1 MSSKSAMFKD
11 RKNFLYY
18 LGILTP
24 LIFLILLI
32 LIFSSL
38 HPRFL
43 HPLNIFNVMRQIS
56 ITGLIA
62 LGMTFVII
70 VRGIDLSVGSLLA
83 LCGLVGAVIAKGGLV
98 ERFSVGVDTEL
109 ANPWYW
115 ALAGSVL
122 IGLLAG
128 TVNGVCITKLK
139 VPAFV
144 VTLGGLSAYRGTA
157 LIVSDGGPISGFNEA
172 YRWIGQGKI
181 GMVPIPVIIFLVFI
195 VLCHIVLKYTVY
207 GRYIYSVGGNPEA
220 ARLSGINIDLIITST
235 YVITGFFVGLAA
247 FILSARLNS
256 SEAVAGMGYELNVI
270 AVVVVGGTSLFGGR
284 GNILGTII
292 GAMLFGVLQN
302 GLVLLNVSSYIQQ
315 IIIGIILI
323 LAVTFDKFSNS
334 VRQV

>member
-1 MSSKSAMFKD
+1 MLKD

-18 LGILTP
+18 LGVLTP
-24 LIFLILLI
+24 IIFLILLI

-70 VRGIDLSVGSLLA
+70 VRGIDLSVGSLIA

-98 ERFSVGVDTEL
+98 ERFSVGLDTEL

-128 TVNGVCITKLK
+128 TLNGVCITKLK

-235 YVITGFFVGLAA
+235 YIITGFFVGLSA

-270 AVVVVGGTSLFGGR
+270 AIVVVGGTSLFGGM
-284 GNILGTII
+284 GSILGTII

-323 LAVTFDKFSNS
+323 LAVTFDKFSKS
-334 VRQV
+334 ARQV

>member
-157 LIVSDGGPISGFNEA
+157 LLVSDGGPISGFNEA

-235 YVITGFFVGLAA
+235 YIITGFFVGLAA

-323 LAVTFDKFSNS
+323 LAVTFDKFSKS

>member
-1 MSSKSAMFKD
+1 MFKD
-11 RKNFLYY
+11 QKNFFYY

-70 VRGIDLSVGSLLA
+70 VRGIDLSVGSLIA

-98 ERFSVGVDTEL
+98 ERFSVGLDSDL

-128 TVNGVCITKLK
+128 TLNGVCITKLK

-195 VLCHIVLKYTVY
+195 VLCHIILKYTVY

-235 YVITGFFVGLAA
+235 YIITGFFVGLSA

-270 AVVVVGGTSLFGGR
+270 AIVVVGGTSLFGGM
-284 GNILGTII
+284 GSILGTII

-315 IIIGIILI
+315 IVIGIILI
-323 LAVTFDKFSNS
+323 LAVTFDKFSKS
-334 VRQV
+334 ARQV

>member
-1 MSSKSAMFKD
+1 MFKD

-18 LGILTP
+18 LGIFSP

-70 VRGIDLSVGSLLA
+70 VRGIDLSVGALIA

-98 ERFSVGVDTEL
+98 ERFSVGVGTEL

-157 LIVSDGGPISGFNEA
+157 LLVSDGGPISGFNEA

-207 GRYIYSVGGNPEA
+207 GRHIYSVGGNPEA
-220 ARLSGINIDLIITST
+220 ARLSGININLIITST
-235 YVITGFFVGLAA
+235 YIITGFFVGLAA

-256 SEAVAGMGYELNVI
+256 AEAVAGMGYELNVI

>member
-1 MSSKSAMFKD
+1 MLKD

-18 LGILTP
+18 LGVLTP
-24 LIFLILLI
+24 IIFLILLI

-70 VRGIDLSVGSLLA
+70 VRGIDLSVGSLIA

-98 ERFSVGVDTEL
+98 ERFSVGLDTEL

-128 TVNGVCITKLK
+128 TLNGVCITKLK

-181 GMVPIPVIIFLVFI
+181 WMVPIPVIIFLVFI

-235 YVITGFFVGLAA
+235 YIITGFFVGLSA

-270 AVVVVGGTSLFGGR
+270 AIVVVGGTSLFGGM
-284 GNILGTII
+284 GSILGTII

-315 IIIGIILI
+315 IIIGIILV
-323 LAVTFDKFSNS
+323 LAVTFDKFSKS
-334 VRQV
+334 ARQV

>member
-1 MSSKSAMFKD
+1 MFKD

-43 HPLNIFNVMRQIS
+43 HPLNIFNVMRQIA

-157 LIVSDGGPISGFNEA
+157 LLVSDGGPISGFNEA

-220 ARLSGINIDLIITST
+220 ARLSGINIDLIIIST
-235 YVITGFFVGLAA
+235 YIITGFLVGLAA

-256 SEAVAGMGYELNVI
+256 AEAVAGMGYELNVI

>member
-1 MSSKSAMFKD
+1 MFKD
-11 RKNFLYY
+11 RKNFFYY
-18 LGILTP
+18 LGVLTP
-24 LIFLILLI
+24 IIFLILLI

-70 VRGIDLSVGSLLA
+70 VRGIDLSVGSLIA

-98 ERFSVGVDTEL
+98 ERFSVGLDTEL

-128 TVNGVCITKLK
+128 TLNGVCITKLK

-195 VLCHIVLKYTVY
+195 VLCHIILKYTVY

-220 ARLSGINIDLIITST
+220 ARLSGININLIITST
-235 YVITGFFVGLAA
+235 YIITGFFVGLSA

-270 AVVVVGGTSLFGGR
+270 AIVVVGGTSLFGGM
-284 GNILGTII
+284 GSILGTII

-315 IIIGIILI
+315 IIIGIILV
-323 LAVTFDKFSNS
+323 LAVTFDKFSKS
-334 VRQV
+334 ARQV

>member
-1 MSSKSAMFKD
+1 MFKD
-11 RKNFLYY
+11 RKNFFYY

-32 LIFSSL
+32 IIFSSL

-70 VRGIDLSVGSLLA
+70 VRGIDLSVGSLIA

-98 ERFSVGVDTEL
+98 ERFSVGLDTDL
-109 ANPWYW
+109 VNPWYW

-128 TVNGVCITKLK
+128 TLNGVCITKLK

-157 LIVSDGGPISGFNEA
+157 LIVSDGGPISGFNET

-181 GMVPIPVIIFLVFI
+181 GMVPIPVIIFIVFI

-207 GRYIYSVGGNPEA
+207 GRHIYSVGGNPEA

-235 YVITGFFVGLAA
+235 YIITGFFVGLSA

-270 AVVVVGGTSLFGGR
+270 AIVVVGGTSLFGGM
-284 GNILGTII
+284 GSILGTII

-315 IIIGIILI
+315 IIIGIILV
-323 LAVTFDKFSNS
+323 LAVTFDKFSKS
-334 VRQV
+334 ARQV

>member
-1 MSSKSAMFKD
+1 MFKD

-181 GMVPIPVIIFLVFI
+181 GMVPIPVIIFFVFI

-220 ARLSGINIDLIITST
+220 ARLSGINIDLIIIST
-235 YVITGFFVGLAA
+235 YIITGFLVGLAA

-256 SEAVAGMGYELNVI
+256 AEAVAGMGYELNVI

>member
-1 MSSKSAMFKD
+1 MLKD

-18 LGILTP
+18 LGVLTP
-24 LIFLILLI
+24 IIFLILLI

-70 VRGIDLSVGSLLA
+70 VRGIDLSVGSLIA

-98 ERFSVGVDTEL
+98 ERFSVGLDTEL

-128 TVNGVCITKLK
+128 TLNGVCITKLK

-181 GMVPIPVIIFLVFI
+181 GMVPIPVIIFLVVI

-235 YVITGFFVGLAA
+235 YIITGFFVGLSA

-270 AVVVVGGTSLFGGR
+270 AIVVVGGTSLFGGM
-284 GNILGTII
+284 GSILGTII

-315 IIIGIILI
+315 IIIGIILV
-323 LAVTFDKFSNS
+323 LAVTFDKFSKS
-334 VRQV
+334 ARQV

>member
-1 MSSKSAMFKD
+1 MFKD
-11 RKNFLYY
+11 RKNFFYY
-18 LGILTP
+18 LGVLTP
-24 LIFLILLI
+24 IIFLILLI

-70 VRGIDLSVGSLLA
+70 VRGIDLSVGSLIA

-98 ERFSVGVDTEL
+98 ERFSVGLDTEL

-128 TVNGVCITKLK
+128 TLNGVCITKLK

-235 YVITGFFVGLAA
+235 YIITGFFVGLSA

-270 AVVVVGGTSLFGGR
+270 AIVVVGGTSLFGGM
-284 GNILGTII
+284 GSILGTII

-323 LAVTFDKFSNS
+323 LAVTFDKFSKS
-334 VRQV
+334 ARQV

>member
-1 MSSKSAMFKD
+1 MFQD
-11 RKNFLYY
+11 RKNLLYY
-18 LGILTP
+18 LGLFSP
-24 LIFLILLI
+24 LIFLVLLI
-32 LIFSSL
+32 LVFSLL

-98 ERFSVGVDTEL
+98 ERFSVGVNTEL

-115 ALAGSVL
+115 ALAGSIL
-122 IGLLAG
+122 IGLVAG
-128 TVNGVCITKLK
+128 SVNGLCITKLK

-144 VTLGGLSAYRGTA
+144 VTLGGLSAYRGAA

-195 VLCHIVLKYTVY
+195 VLCHIILNYTLY

-220 ARLSGINIDLIITST
+220 ARLSGINTDLIITST
-235 YVITGFFVGLAA
+235 YVITGF
-247 FILSARLNS
+247 LSDFLHS
-256 SEAVAGMGYELNVI
+256 S
-270 AVVVVGGTSLFGGR
+270 SLPG
-284 GNILGTII
+284 
-292 GAMLFGVLQN
+292 
-302 GLVLLNVSSYIQQ
+302 
-315 IIIGIILI
+315 LI
-323 LAVTFDKFSNS
+323 LLKLLPGS
-334 VRQV
+334 VMS

>member
-1 MSSKSAMFKD
+1 MFKD
-11 RKNFLYY
+11 RKNFFYY
-18 LGILTP
+18 LGVLTP
-24 LIFLILLI
+24 IIFLILLI

-70 VRGIDLSVGSLLA
+70 VRGIDLSVGSLIA

-98 ERFSVGVDTEL
+98 ERFSVGVGTEL

-157 LIVSDGGPISGFNEA
+157 LLVSDGGPISGFNEA

-181 GMVPIPVIIFLVFI
+181 GMVPIPVIIFLVSI

-235 YVITGFFVGLAA
+235 YIITGFFVGLAA

>member
-1 MSSKSAMFKD
+1 MFKD
-11 RKNFLYY
+11 RKNFFYY
-18 LGILTP
+18 LGVLTP
-24 LIFLILLI
+24 IIFLILLI

-70 VRGIDLSVGSLLA
+70 VRGIDLSVGSLIA

-98 ERFSVGVDTEL
+98 ERFSVGLDTEL

-128 TVNGVCITKLK
+128 TLNGVCITKLK

-207 GRYIYSVGGNPEA
+207 GRHIYSVGGNPEA

-235 YVITGFFVGLAA
+235 YIITGFFVGLSA

-270 AVVVVGGTSLFGGR
+270 AIVVVGGTSLFGGM
-284 GNILGTII
+284 GSILGTII

-323 LAVTFDKFSNS
+323 LAVTFDKFSKS
-334 VRQV
+334 ARQV

>member
-1 MSSKSAMFKD
+1 MFKD
-11 RKNFLYY
+11 QKNFFYY

-70 VRGIDLSVGSLLA
+70 VRGIDLSVGSLIA

-98 ERFSVGVDTEL
+98 ERFSVGLDTEL

-128 TVNGVCITKLK
+128 TLNGVCITKLK

-181 GMVPIPVIIFLVFI
+181 WMVPIPVIIFLVFI
-195 VLCHIVLKYTVY
+195 VLCHIILKYTVY

-235 YVITGFFVGLAA
+235 YIITGFFVGLSA

-270 AVVVVGGTSLFGGR
+270 AIVVVGGTSLFGGM
-284 GNILGTII
+284 GSILGTII

-315 IIIGIILI
+315 IVIGIILI
-323 LAVTFDKFSNS
+323 LAVTFDKFSKS
-334 VRQV
+334 ARQV

>member
-1 MSSKSAMFKD
+1 
-11 RKNFLYY
+11 
-18 LGILTP
+18 
-24 LIFLILLI
+24 
-32 LIFSSL
+32 
-38 HPRFL
+38 
-43 HPLNIFNVMRQIS
+43 
-56 ITGLIA
+56 
-62 LGMTFVII
+62 MTFVII
-70 VRGIDLSVGSLLA
+70 VRGIDLSVGSLIA

-98 ERFSVGVDTEL
+98 ERFSVGLDTEL

-128 TVNGVCITKLK
+128 TLNGVCITKLK

-235 YVITGFFVGLAA
+235 YIITGFFVGLSA

-270 AVVVVGGTSLFGGR
+270 AIVVVGGTSLFGGM
-284 GNILGTII
+284 GSILGTII

-315 IIIGIILI
+315 IIIGIILV
-323 LAVTFDKFSNS
+323 LAVTFDKFSKS
-334 VRQV
+334 ARQV

>member
-1 MSSKSAMFKD
+1 MLKN

-18 LGILTP
+18 LGVLTP
-24 LIFLILLI
+24 IIFLILLI

-70 VRGIDLSVGSLLA
+70 VRGIDLSVGSLIA

-98 ERFSVGVDTEL
+98 ERFSVGLDTEL

-128 TVNGVCITKLK
+128 TLNGVCITKLK

-235 YVITGFFVGLAA
+235 YIITGFFVGLSA

-270 AVVVVGGTSLFGGR
+270 AIVVVGGTSLFGGM
-284 GNILGTII
+284 GSILGTII

-315 IIIGIILI
+315 IVIGIILI
-323 LAVTFDKFSNS
+323 LAVTFDKFSKS
-334 VRQV
+334 ARQV

>member
-1 MSSKSAMFKD
+1 LPLKSAMFND

-70 VRGIDLSVGSLLA
+70 VRGIDLSVGSLIA

-157 LIVSDGGPISGFNEA
+157 LLVSDGGPISGFNEA

-235 YVITGFFVGLAA
+235 YIITGFFVGLAA

-256 SEAVAGMGYELNVI
+256 SEAVAGLGYELNVI

-323 LAVTFDKFSNS
+323 LAVTFDKFSKS

>member
-1 MSSKSAMFKD
+1 MLKN

-18 LGILTP
+18 LGVLTP
-24 LIFLILLI
+24 IIFLILLI

-70 VRGIDLSVGSLLA
+70 VRGIDLSVGSLIA

-98 ERFSVGVDTEL
+98 ERFSVGLDTEL

-128 TVNGVCITKLK
+128 TLNGVCITKLK

-181 GMVPIPVIIFLVFI
+181 WMVPIPVIIFLVFI
-195 VLCHIVLKYTVY
+195 VLCHIILKYTVY

-235 YVITGFFVGLAA
+235 YIITGFFVGLSA

-270 AVVVVGGTSLFGGR
+270 AIVVVGGTSLFGGM
-284 GNILGTII
+284 GSILGTII

-315 IIIGIILI
+315 IIIGIILV
-323 LAVTFDKFSNS
+323 LAVTFDKFSKS
-334 VRQV
+334 ARQV

>member
-235 YVITGFFVGLAA
+235 YIITGFFVGLAA

>member
-1 MSSKSAMFKD
+1 MFKD
-11 RKNFLYY
+11 QKNFFYY

-70 VRGIDLSVGSLLA
+70 VRGIDLSVGSLIA

-98 ERFSVGVDTEL
+98 ERFSVGLDTEL

-128 TVNGVCITKLK
+128 TLNGVCITKLK

-235 YVITGFFVGLAA
+235 YIITGFFVGLSA

-270 AVVVVGGTSLFGGR
+270 AIVVVGGTSLFGGM
-284 GNILGTII
+284 GSILGTII

-315 IIIGIILI
+315 IVIGIILI
-323 LAVTFDKFSNS
+323 LAVTFDKFSKS
-334 VRQV
+334 ARQV

>member
-18 LGILTP
+18 LGIFAP

-70 VRGIDLSVGSLLA
+70 VRGIDLSVGSLIA

-157 LIVSDGGPISGFNEA
+157 LLVSDGGPISGFNEA

-235 YVITGFFVGLAA
+235 YIITGFFVGLAA

>member
-1 MSSKSAMFKD
+1 MFKD

-70 VRGIDLSVGSLLA
+70 VRGIDLSVGSLIA

-98 ERFSVGVDTEL
+98 ERFSVGVGTEL

-157 LIVSDGGPISGFNEA
+157 LLVSDGGPISGFNEA

-181 GMVPIPVIIFLVFI
+181 GMVPIPVIIFLVLI

-235 YVITGFFVGLAA
+235 YIITGFFVGLAA

-256 SEAVAGMGYELNVI
+256 SEAVAGLGYELNVI

>member
-1 MSSKSAMFKD
+1 MFKD
-11 RKNFLYY
+11 QKNFFYY

-70 VRGIDLSVGSLLA
+70 VRGIDLSVGSLIA

-98 ERFSVGVDTEL
+98 ERFSVGLDSDL

-128 TVNGVCITKLK
+128 TLNGVCITKLK

-181 GMVPIPVIIFLVFI
+181 WMVPIPVIIFLVFI
-195 VLCHIVLKYTVY
+195 VLCHIILKYTVY

-235 YVITGFFVGLAA
+235 YIITGFFVGLSA

-270 AVVVVGGTSLFGGR
+270 AIVVVGGTSLFGGM
-284 GNILGTII
+284 GSILGTII

-315 IIIGIILI
+315 IVIGIILI
-323 LAVTFDKFSNS
+323 LAVTFDKFSKS
-334 VRQV
+334 ARQV

>member
-1 MSSKSAMFKD
+1 MFKD

-32 LIFSSL
+32 LIFTSL

-70 VRGIDLSVGSLLA
+70 VRGIDLSVGSLIA

-157 LIVSDGGPISGFNEA
+157 LLVSDGGPISGFNEA

-235 YVITGFFVGLAA
+235 YIITGFFVGLAA

>member
-1 MSSKSAMFKD
+1 MFKD

-83 LCGLVGAVIAKGGLV
+83 LCGLVGAVITKGGLV

-157 LIVSDGGPISGFNEA
+157 LLVSDGGPISGFNEA

-235 YVITGFFVGLAA
+235 YIITGFFVGLAA

-256 SEAVAGMGYELNVI
+256 SEAVAGLGYELNVI